1 MGSVRE
7 MSDAFNS
14 AFDNAFDTVASPP
27 VTPPP
32 VPPGGLYPPAL
43 MLAVALHDR
52 LAPLVQGR
60 VHPQI
65 LPERPVYPCIRYAN
79 VGGGPDN
86 TLCGRSSLNIWRYR
100 IDIFARTAMEMHLLR
115 DLVTNVMDDFSMP
128 CLQVMDMD
136 GYEPEVRVFR
146 RMLDYSI
153 HQQEDRASAGALQF
167 PANPL

>member
-1 MGSVRE
+1 

-14 AFDNAFDTVASPP
+14 AFGDAFDTVASPP

-32 VPPGGLYPPAL
+32 VGPKPPAL
-43 MLAVALHDR
+43 LLALALHDR

-86 TLCGRSSLNIWRYR
+86 TICGRSSLNIWRFR
-100 IDIFARTAMEMHLLR
+100 IDVFAATMTDTLLLR
-115 DLVTNVMDDFSMP
+115 DLVTEAMDGFVYP

-153 HQQEDRASAGALQF
+153 HQNEAAL
-167 PANPL
+167 PPL